1 MEKLS
6 CILLVDDDKTTN
18 FLNNLLL
25 NDLSVAHQVLVAEN
39 GQQAL
44 RILREQD
51 NTSNCPALILLD
63 INMPVMNGFEF
74 LEAYQELDYVNKQ
87 TVVIMMLTTS
97 LNPRDVIRLQKMP
110 LQGFLSKPLTREKV
124 QQLLKEHF
132 PQKLAV

>member
-6 CILLVDDDKTTN
+6 CILLVDDD
-18 FLNNLLL
+18 NNLLL
-25 NDLSVAHQVLVAEN
+25 SDLSVAHQVLVAEN
-39 GQQAL
+39 GQQAV
-44 RILREQD
+44 RILQEQG

-74 LEAYQELDYVNKQ
+74 LEAYQALNLVNKQ

-97 LNPRDVIRLQKMP
+97 LNPRDVIRLQEMP

-132 PQKLAV
+132 PQKLAVQ